1 MRKVLPQIQVGVIAS
16 GGDPK
21 SSQSSHSDSHDQNT
35 AVLSPAEHG
44 PDVELEHL
52 GYWPRIGDAGMKN
65 IFNGVPD
72 PGSIGYFIKN
82 TGENGG
88 ILLGIANAIQ
98 GGGLGQGVTGGQ
110 SLTARVE
117 ELKQRDIGVSSPPNI
132 TDGTERGAKVRKI
145 QESGTMHSLSLLD
158 GLPSHGAL
166 FNMAGFKIPELPN
179 VPTARQTNDQMMTQD
194 MMQQLQGAVMS
205 LGSMLQGLMKNGS
218 GGQHGANS
226 GGGLGNG
233 QSYWQDVHD
242 ELSPAMSKALTNLET
257 LIQAHETDN
266 GIGYVTGGTVHY
278 GTYLENAVDLLKQ
291 VNNLDELMS
300 VMSRLQFDTTL
311 FGQDKLDNV
320 VVEIENAWGTA
331 LQEVSSNGLITVTY
345 NEANTQSQFAQSM
358 TSDQYGSA
366 ATSAPPSNS
375 QSNSGSGGQGA
386 QQIQSIMG
394 NLFGQ
399 SSGVMQDMWKRLA
412 PSGEKTATQ
421 MHQKLTQ
428 EQEAQQQ
435 KQINKATTDGGDPL
449 SKNFY
454 VTTGQ

>member
-21 SSQSSHSDSHDQNT
+21 SSSSRQSNSHDQNT

-44 PDVELEHL
+44 PDVEIDHL
-52 GYWPRIGDAGMKN
+52 GYWPRIVDAGSKN

-72 PGSIGYFIKN
+72 PGTIGYFIKN

-98 GGGLGQGVTGGQ
+98 GGGLDQGVTGGQ
-110 SLTARVE
+110 SLVQGRVE
-117 ELKQRDIGVSSPPNI
+117 ELKKTDIGVSTPPKI
-132 TDGTERGAKVRKI
+132 TESTERGAKVRKI

-166 FNMAGFKIPELPN
+166 FNMAGFKLPSLPN

-194 MMQQLQGAVMS
+194 MLQQLQGAVMS
-205 LGSMLQGLMKNGS
+205 LGSMMQGLMNNGS

-233 QSYWQDVHD
+233 QSYWQDIQD
-242 ELSPAMSKALTNLET
+242 NLSPAMSSALTNLST
-257 LIQAHETDN
+257 LIQSHETDN
-266 GIGYVTGGTVHY
+266 GVGYVTGGVVHY
-278 GTYLENAVDLLKQ
+278 GTYLENAVGLLKNVQ
-291 VNNLDELMS
+291 NLDDLMN
-300 VMSRLQFDTTL
+300 VLSRLQFDTSL
-311 FGQDKLDNV
+311 FGQDKLDNIV
-320 VVEIENAWGTA
+320 VQIENAWGTA
-331 LQEVSSNGLITVTY
+331 LQEVSSNGMITVTY
-345 NEANTQSQFAQSM
+345 DQANTQSNFAKSM
-358 TSDQYGSA
+358 STGGSA
-366 ATSAPPSNS
+366 ATSAPPAGS
-375 QSNSGSGGQGA
+375 QGGSGGSGA
-386 QQIQSIMG
+386 GQIQSMMG
-394 NLFGQ
+394 SLFGQ
-399 SSGVMQDMWKRLA
+399 SSGIMQDMWKRLA
-412 PSGEKTATQ
+412 PSGEQTAKD

-428 EQEAQQQ
+428 QQEAEQQ
-435 KQINKATTDGGDPL
+435 KQINQATTDGGDPL